1 MRTDNKVKV
10 KKIIVSD
17 VLLSP
22 DERQHREQG
31 NEEDNRCSNKEPE
44 YTADDQTRKQNVI
57 VQLVIN
63 KGSRMYSWCPDKEAE
78 CTAGDKIRKHNVL
91 LMIKQGNRM
100 YSW

>member
-31 NEEDNRCSNKEPE
+31 NEEDNRCSNKEAE
-44 YTADDQTRKQNVI
+44 CTADDQTRKQNVI

-63 KGSRMYSWCPDKEAE
+63 QASRMYSWCSDKEPE
-78 CTAGDKIRKHNVL
+78 CSAGDKIKKQNAQLV
-91 LMIKQGNRM
+91 IK
-100 YSW
+100 

>member
-17 VLLSP
+17 ILLSP

-63 KGSRMYSWCPDKEAE
+63 QGSRMYSWCSDKETE
-78 CTAGDKIRKHNVL
+78 CSAGDKIKKQNAQLV
-91 LMIKQGNRM
+91 IK
-100 YSW
+100 